1 MIYKTVSTTK
11 ISCFG
16 VVCQRIPLEITPT
29 CSNSLQISMV
39 SDPAPKNLSVK
50 SNWNIGS
57 TISYNFKPEGFTSLL
72 GEVPPFSA
80 LTKASCIIGLQRIG
94 CCDWNRPRR
103 EKPHR
108 NLKSSLFNSTMLY
121 WYVVILCF
129 WVFSTEASFPSELT
143 GTASSASA
151 CKITGQDSSKHGRNF
166 EETIG
171 DCSPS
176 RNRFHCKKGATRM
189 RRQTQRY

>member
-1 MIYKTVSTTK
+1 
-11 ISCFG
+11 
-16 VVCQRIPLEITPT
+16 
-29 CSNSLQISMV
+29 MV
-39 SDPAPKNLSVK
+39 SNPAPKNLSLER
-50 SNWNIGS
+50 SWNIGS
-57 TISYNFKPEGFTSLL
+57 TISYNFKPEGFTSSI
-72 GEVPPFSA
+72 GKFPPCLA
-80 LTKASCIIGLQRIG
+80 LTKASCKIGLQEIG

-108 NLKSSLFNSTMLY
+108 NLKSSLFNSTMLC
-121 WYVVILCF
+121 WHVETLFF
-129 WVFSTEASFPSELT
+129 WVFSAEALGQSFPSGLT

-171 DCSPS
+171 EWSPS

-189 RRQTQRY
+189 RRQP